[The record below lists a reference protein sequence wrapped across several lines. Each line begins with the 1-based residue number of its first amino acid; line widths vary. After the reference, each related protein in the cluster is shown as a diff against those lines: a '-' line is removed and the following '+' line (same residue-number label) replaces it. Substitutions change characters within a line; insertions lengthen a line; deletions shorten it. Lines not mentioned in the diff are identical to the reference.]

1 MLNSFI
7 SKQEILKINKLIL
20 KETATFLRIF
30 VLSFVPSN
38 REIVWSWLPSE
49 TTIPG
54 SPGGIWTMECEWEWP
69 GQANLVFFFLNLFYG
84 GIVALQCSVS
94 FCCTMKWISHMHT
107 YIPISPPSWAS
118 LPFSLSHPSRSSKS
132 TKLISLCYAAASC

>member
-94 FCCTMKWISHMHT
+94 FCCTMKWISYMYT
-107 YIPISPPSWAS
+107 YIPSLLDFPPIP
-118 LPFSLSHPSRSSKS
+118 PFHPSRSPQSNELS
-132 TKLISLCYAAASC
+132 SLCYTAVSH